1 VRVAERAAASFGGAM
16 IDDTTEALRLA
27 PLVLVAGITLM
38 STLVVFGN
46 VTDPRSNLQF
56 IERIMSMDSTYRS
69 PRLMWRAIRSAALH
83 KIAFGFIV
91 VLETLVAIT
100 GWIGTVQLISH
111 LDASADAWHAAK
123 HWAVIALVLALVVWH
138 LVFEVG
144 GNEWFA
150 SWQSERWKANE
161 QTPGI
166 NLITIGAL
174 VLLAV
179 VH

>member
-1 VRVAERAAASFGGAM
+1 M

-27 PLVLVAGITLM
+27 PLVLVAGTTLM
-38 STLVVFGN
+38 STIVVFGN

-56 IERIMSMDSTYRS
+56 VERIMSMDSTYRS
-69 PRLMWRAIRSAALH
+69 PRLMWRAIRSATLH
-83 KIAFGFIV
+83 RIAFGFIV
-91 VLETLVAIT
+91 VLETLVAVA
-100 GWIGTVQLISH
+100 GWIGTVQLLAN
-111 LDASADAWHAAK
+111 LDGSADAWHDAK
-123 HWAVIALVLALVVWH
+123 YWAIVALVLAPVVWH

-161 QTPGI
+161 QTSGI

-179 VH
+179 VG

>member
-1 VRVAERAAASFGGAM
+1 M

-27 PLVLVAGITLM
+27 PLVLVAGTTLM
-38 STLVVFGN
+38 STIVVFGN

-56 IERIMSMDSTYRS
+56 VERIMSMDSTYRS
-69 PRLMWRAIRSAALH
+69 PRLMWRAIRSTTLH

-91 VLETLVAIT
+91 ALEALVAVS
-100 GWIGTVQLISH
+100 GWIGTVQLLTH
-111 LDASADAWHAAK
+111 VGADADAWHDAK
-123 HWAVIALVLALVVWH
+123 YWAVVALVLALVVWH

-179 VH
+179 VG